1 MRGQCANERESKST
15 KKRFA
20 RWGYGT
26 ENARNRPTTNQI
38 VDREFKEY
46 DKVKNNIERMR

>member
-1 MRGQCANERESKST
+1 M
-15 KKRFA
+15 KRRVKA
-20 RWGYGT
+20 QSGSHDGGTGT

-38 VDREFKEY
+38 VDKEFKEY